1 MGVGNVYRH
10 DHDNVAEAFVW
21 RTVTHIQQPLL
32 AAIEHEIAAVDIT
45 P

>member
-1 MGVGNVYRH
+1 MSVGNLCRD

-32 AAIEHEIAAVDIT
+32 AAIEHEIAALDIT